1 MSEVL
6 KPASAGTMESSDVL
20 VELVPA
26 EGRQIQLTSVVE
38 AQFGDS
44 IRAVADEMLDQFGL
58 QNVCP
63 RIDDRGALECVL
75 RARVETAILRAKG
88 DRKSVV

>member
-44 IRAVADEMLDQFGL
+44 IRAVAGEMLDQFGL
-58 QNVCP
+58 DNVCL

-75 RARVETAILRAKG
+75 RARIETAILRAKG
-88 DRKSVV
+88 EN

>member
-1 MSEVL
+1 MEIVKS
-6 KPASAGTMESSDVL
+6 ASAGTMESSDVL

-44 IRAVADEMLDQFGL
+44 IRAVADEMLNQFDL
-58 QNVCP
+58 QNVCL

-75 RARVETAILRAKG
+75 RARIETAILRAKG
-88 DRKSVV
+88 EN

>member
-1 MSEVL
+1 MSVEL

-26 EGRQIQLTSVVE
+26 QGRDIQLTSVVE

-44 IRAVADEMLDQFGL
+44 IRAVAGEMLDQFGL
-58 QNVCP
+58 DNVCL

-75 RARVETAILRAKG
+75 RARIETAILRAKG
-88 DRKSVV
+88 EN

>member
-1 MSEVL
+1 MKRIVKE
-6 KPASAGTMESSDVL
+6 ASAGTVESSDVL
-20 VELVPA
+20 VELEPA

-44 IRAVADEMLDQFGL
+44 IRAVAGEMLDQFGL
-58 QNVCP
+58 ENVCL

-75 RARVETAILRAKG
+75 RARIETAILRAKG
-88 DRKSVV
+88 EN

>member
-26 EGRQIQLTSVVE
+26 EGREIQLTSVVE

-44 IRAVADEMLDQFGL
+44 IRAVADEMLNQFDL
-58 QNVCP
+58 QNVCL
-63 RIDDRGALECVL
+63 RVDDRGALECVL
-75 RARVETAILRAKG
+75 RARIETAILRAKG
-88 DRKSVV
+88 EN

>member
-26 EGRQIQLTSVVE
+26 EGREIQLTSVVE

-44 IRAVADEMLDQFGL
+44 IRAVASEMLDQFGL
-58 QNVCP
+58 SNVCL

-75 RARVETAILRAKG
+75 RARIETAILRAKG
-88 DRKSVV
+88 EN

>member
-20 VELVPA
+20 VELEPA
-26 EGRQIQLTSVVE
+26 EGREILLTSVVE
-38 AQFGDS
+38 AQFGES
-44 IRAVADEMLDQFGL
+44 IRAVAGEMLDQFGL
-58 QNVCP
+58 QNVCL

-75 RARVETAILRAKG
+75 RARVETAVLRGKE
-88 DRKSVV
+88 

>member
-6 KPASAGTMESSDVL
+6 KPASPGTMESSDVL

-26 EGRQIQLTSVVE
+26 EGREIQLTSVVE

-44 IRAVADEMLDQFGL
+44 IRAVADEMLNQFDL
-58 QNVCP
+58 QNVCL
-63 RIDDRGALECVL
+63 RFDDRGALECVL
-75 RARVETAILRAKG
+75 RARIETAILRAKG
-88 DRKSVV
+88 EN

>member
-20 VELVPA
+20 VELEPA
-26 EGRQIQLTSVVE
+26 QGREIQLTSVVE

-44 IRAVADEMLDQFGL
+44 IRAVAGEMLDQFGL
-58 QNVCP
+58 QNVCL
-63 RIDDRGALECVL
+63 RIDDRGVLECVL
-75 RARVETAILRAKG
+75 RARIETAILRAKG
-88 DRKSVV
+88 EN

>member
-26 EGRQIQLTSVVE
+26 QGRDIQLTSVVE

-44 IRAVADEMLDQFGL
+44 IRAVADEMLNQFDL
-58 QNVCP
+58 QNVCL

-75 RARVETAILRAKG
+75 RARIETAILRAKG
-88 DRKSVV
+88 EN

>member
-26 EGRQIQLTSVVE
+26 QGREIQLTSVVE
-38 AQFGDS
+38 AQFGES
-44 IRAVADEMLDQFGL
+44 IRAVAGEMLDQFGL
-58 QNVCP
+58 QNVCL

-75 RARVETAILRAKG
+75 RARIETAILRAKG
-88 DRKSVV
+88 EN

>member
-26 EGRQIQLTSVVE
+26 EGREIQLTSVVE

-44 IRAVADEMLDQFGL
+44 IRAVADEMLNQFDL
-58 QNVCP
+58 QNVCL
-63 RIDDRGALECVL
+63 RLDDRGALECVL
-75 RARVETAILRAKG
+75 RARIETAILRAKG
-88 DRKSVV
+88 EN

>member
-26 EGRQIQLTSVVE
+26 QGRDIQLTSVVE

-44 IRAVADEMLDQFGL
+44 IRAVASEMLDQFGL
-58 QNVCP
+58 DNVCL

-75 RARVETAILRAKG
+75 RARIETAILRAKG
-88 DRKSVV
+88 EN